1 MQLGELHD
9 QPWFPAIFRDGLTDA
24 LQSVLNLGAV
34 YAPIAPRLG
43 RAITASG
50 AQRVVDLCSGGGG
63 PWSWLQKSVGL
74 QQGAAVEVWLT
85 DKFPNLGALER
96 ARMASRGAIRYCDQ
110 PIDAA
115 RVPAELTG
123 FRTMFTSIHHF
134 PPAEA
139 EAVLRDAVDARQGI
153 GIFDTCTRHPL
164 TILLVWVVPVAALLT
179 TPFLRPFRWSRLFWT
194 YLIPVIPFALWFDG
208 VVSCLRSYS
217 AAELLEMTRRISAPG
232 YAWEVGEES
241 RIPGVLPVTYVVGY
255 PTLVESRKLSP
266 P

>member
-9 QPWFPAIFRDGLTDA
+9 QAWFPAIFRDGLTDA

-63 PWSWLQKSVGL
+63 PWRWLQKSIGL

-164 TILLVWVVPVAALLT
+164 TIGVGGAGGGAADHAVSAAVPMVAAVLDV
-179 TPFLRPFRWSRLFWT
+179 FDSGNSICVVVRWGGFVFAVVFR
-194 YLIPVIPFALWFDG
+194 G
-208 VVSCLRSYS
+208 G
-217 AAELLEMTRRISAPG
+217 AAGDDAKNFRAWVCVGSWGGEQDSGGAACDVCRWLPYIS
-232 YAWEVGEES
+232 
-241 RIPGVLPVTYVVGY
+241 
-255 PTLVESRKLSP
+255 
-266 P
+266 